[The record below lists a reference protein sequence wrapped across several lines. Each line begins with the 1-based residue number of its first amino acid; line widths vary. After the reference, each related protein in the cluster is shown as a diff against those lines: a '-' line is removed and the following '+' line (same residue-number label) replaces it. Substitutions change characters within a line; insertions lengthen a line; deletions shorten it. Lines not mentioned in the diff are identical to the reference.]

1 MPGYSAELKPAVVG
15 LGEGLWWPWE
25 PCLLP
30 PRQLPHPDWASGV
43 KTDAV
48 TGLMVPMV
56 KENLG
61 LKEGKK
67 GEESLHLRG

>member
-1 MPGYSAELKPAVVG
+1 
-15 LGEGLWWPWE
+15 
-25 PCLLP
+25 
-30 PRQLPHPDWASGV
+30 V

-61 LKEGKK
+61 LKKGKK